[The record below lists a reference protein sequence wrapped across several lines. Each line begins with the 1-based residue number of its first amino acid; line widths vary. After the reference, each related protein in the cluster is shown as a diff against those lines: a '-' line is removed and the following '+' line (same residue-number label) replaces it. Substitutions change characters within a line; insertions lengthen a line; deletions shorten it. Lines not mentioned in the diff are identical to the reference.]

1 MVPAAAS
8 LCLLLGFRLSPTPNV
23 RLPAVAMSTNPNS
36 TDTVAQDV
44 RDSSLFACALGFA
57 NSFVLY
63 IRASFHK
70 KWDADR
76 YQSQHSFVYEYG
88 LSLLDIL
95 DPKPGERIL
104 DLGCGTGELS
114 HQISLSKATV
124 IGIDADPQM
133 IHRAQS
139 QFSSCQFMVGD
150 ARSFLLDQKVD
161 AVFSNA
167 ALHWVPE
174 AERAVGAI
182 SRSLK
187 PGGRF
192 VAEFGGKH
200 NVAKIATYLDQA
212 VGSSRN
218 PWYFPSIAEYS
229 SILEKHGLEV
239 TFAQLYCRPTP
250 LNEGENG
257 LRNWILMFGN
267 SFLEGLDEEMIETVL
282 AGAES
287 ELRAEL
293 HNGEQWFADYR
304 RIRVVASK
312 VHETGHP
319 PL

>member
-1 MVPAAAS
+1 M
-8 LCLLLGFRLSPTPNV
+8 NV
-23 RLPAVAMSTNPNS
+23 VLPAVAMT
-36 TDTVAQDV
+36 TDPSNIDAVAQNV
-44 RDSSLFACALGFA
+44 RDPSLFACATCIA
-57 NSFVLY
+57 DSFVL
-63 IRASFHK
+63 FVFLCT

-76 YQSQHSFVYEYG
+76 YQSQHSFVYEFG
-88 LSLLDIL
+88 SSLLDIL

-114 HQISLSKATV
+114 HQISLCEATV

-150 ARSFLLDQKVD
+150 ARSFLLDQQVD

-182 SRSLK
+182 YRSLK
-187 PGGRF
+187 PGGRL

-200 NVAKIATYLDQA
+200 NVGKIATYLDRA
-212 VGSSRN
+212 VGSSKN

-239 TFAQLYCRPTP
+239 TFAQLYYRPTP

-267 SFLEGLDEEMIETVL
+267 SFLEGLDEEMIKTVL

-293 HNGEQWFADYR
+293 HNGDQWFADYR
-304 RIRVVASK
+304 RIRIVASK
-312 VHETGHP
+312 VDENGRP